1 MIVCAYQGVWLKRIL
16 KELGHSYVDSIIVIW
31 DNNSTIKLFKNP
43 VMRGQNKHFNVSLHL
58 LRNLTKEGIIDLIH

>member
-1 MIVCAYQGVWLKRIL
+1 LKRIL